1 MCRKVAEKC
10 RKVPNTAQYWAQFGK
25 TLIKFGVCYLL
36 IQLDILWQSRNPGA
50 HAKLFGC
57 PLKGCS
63 PKLFPKNAEKCR
75 IVPKSVEKCRKVP
88 NIGHNSAIWCRIV
101 PKRLPNILPNCAQ
114 YLPKIPK
121 SKIVQN
127 SILGIHLAFLLFS
140 RLPAFSLSRFLAFS
154 LSGFPAFTL
163 SGWPRGGLLNKTEQ
177 NINTVG
183 VNTHPNI

>member
-1 MCRKVAEKC
+1 MCRKVAELC
-10 RKVPNTAQYWAQFGK
+10 WKVPKSAQYSALLGTIRQY
-25 TLIKFGVCYLL
+25 INKFGVCYLL
-36 IQLDILWQSRNPGA
+36 IRLAILWQSRNPGA

-75 IVPKSVEKCRKVP
+75 IVPKSAEKCRKVP
-88 NIGHNSAIWCRIV
+88 NIGHNLAIWCRIV

-127 SILGIHLAFLLFS
+127 SILGVHLAFLLFHAY
-140 RLPAFSLSRFLAFS
+140 PLSRFLAFS
-154 LSGFPAFTL
+154 LSCFPAF
-163 SGWPRGGLLNKTEQ
+163 
-177 NINTVG
+177 
-183 VNTHPNI
+183 

>member
-1 MCRKVAEKC
+1 MALLGTIRQNINKIWCVLLVDTVSYPMAIQKPRCTCQAVWLPTKRMLAEIISEKR
-10 RKVPNTAQYWAQFGK
+10 RKVPNCA
-25 TLIKFGVCYLL
+25 
-36 IQLDILWQSRNPGA
+36 
-50 HAKLFGC
+50 
-57 PLKGCS
+57 
-63 PKLFPKNAEKCR
+63 
-75 IVPKSVEKCRKVP
+75 EKCRKVP
-88 NIGHNSAIWCRIV
+88 NIGHNLAIWCRIV

-154 LSGFPAFTL
+154 LSRFPAF
-163 SGWPRGGLLNKTEQ
+163 PRSRFLGGLGEGFLLNKTEQ
-177 NINTVG
+177 NINMVG